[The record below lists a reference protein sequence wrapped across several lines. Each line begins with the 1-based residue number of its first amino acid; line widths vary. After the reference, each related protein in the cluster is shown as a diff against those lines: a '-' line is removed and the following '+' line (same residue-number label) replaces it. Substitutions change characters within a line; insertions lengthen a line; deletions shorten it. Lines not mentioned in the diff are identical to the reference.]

1 MKFKQVKIQA
11 FRAYQTAEN
20 GTFDFTTDSGEPA
33 DFVSIYAPNGF
44 GKTSFYDAVE
54 WAYTNNLS
62 RFLRKQSDNFL
73 SAKSERNI
81 ATESGSETG
90 QFILRNKYAPAKLEG
105 FVELST
111 TEKKITKKLPRAR
124 KGQSDFKYDLA
135 ETRNNYFLDVLL
147 SQEWIDAF
155 LREVRAEDR
164 YEKFMTYIGDPAAAT
179 RYKLLV
185 RLTNRNQEHLKQ
197 LRNETK
203 KLRRKLSQNADSE
216 ILIKINEKIRLLKD
230 QGESLPE
237 ITASFGDRE
246 FSDFSG
252 QIGERLIVLRNEVKM
267 ARAAAKKYLAQSGG
281 IDKYLKAKKESKAL
295 KENLRDLAAKAEL
308 LAEREK
314 LENQW
319 SNLKEKQAHI
329 LDELRKYEEIKD
341 IFPYYVQTEEE
352 LKEKLFRLRSVE
364 KELKFAED
372 NIEQIGQNLSE
383 LETSL
388 QTLEEKKARLSV
400 QLSER
405 SYPLGFVDEPEITEI
420 ENRILNLQGFSVAF
434 GGSDLS
440 KLETD
445 FAGATAAAAK
455 AIEQLWAET
464 NSRATLELQV
474 AGINAD
480 IQKRESLDDDLK
492 QLISKGVD
500 LVAKAQLS
508 SCPLCTQGYDSF
520 DALLSK
526 ISNNSILSDSLRE
539 LFEKKSQI
547 ESRLSKLDNSIKDSE
562 SKIKR
567 KIESEIARMER
578 KLSSLAESS
587 LENRIKKIRAR
598 LAEYKN
604 EKFDAERTVKISRDE
619 IARLNKS
626 LEKSANREKHL
637 KVAEFFALNLGQ
649 TDVSIA
655 ALENSIEALNSS
667 LSATQANEEAT
678 RRKITEINTRLLT
691 VDAAKIKEEIVSKQ
705 RELDSLIDLINSFE
719 SFVVSE
725 LNFDPGQLPDDPI
738 LPKKQLSDAFDRAR
752 ADKKKV
758 ADEKAE
764 LMKNYKIVDKL
775 KEAVLP
781 FLESNRIENSITQLA
796 GQISAKE
803 AVAAALKAER
813 KNLSE
818 FINKQI
824 ESFFYEDLI
833 NDLYRKIDP
842 HPAYRKIE
850 FICDFK
856 SDRPRLEVVASNE
869 TGIIIPNLYFST
881 AQLNILSL
889 SIFLAKALNAMDNK
903 GKPVDC
909 IFIDDPIQSMDN
921 INVLST
927 IDLLRSIVINFN
939 KQIILSTHD
948 DSFHKLLQRKIPE
961 NLFKAKYIELE
972 TVGRVKADRSKLR
985 AA

>member
-81 ATESGSETG
+81 ATESGAETG
-90 QFILRNKYAPAKLEG
+90 QFILRNKYAPVKLEG

-111 TEKKITKKLPRAR
+111 TEKKITKKLARAR
-124 KGQSDFKYDLA
+124 KGQSDFKYDPA
-135 ETRNNYFLDVLL
+135 ETRNSYFLDVLL

-203 KLRRKLSQNADSE
+203 KLRRKLNQNADSE
-216 ILIKINEKIRLLKD
+216 ILIKINEKILLLKA
-230 QGESLPE
+230 QGEALPE

-246 FSDFSG
+246 FADFSG
-252 QIGERLIVLRNEVKM
+252 QIGERLIVLRNEVKA
-267 ARAAAKKYLAQSGG
+267 ARVAAKNYLAQSGA
-281 IDKYLKAKKESKAL
+281 IDKYLKAKKGSDDL
-295 KENLRDLAAKAEL
+295 KENLLDLTTKAEL

-314 LENQW
+314 LENQT
-319 SNLKEKQAHI
+319 SNLKEKQVEI
-329 LDELRKYEEIKD
+329 LGELRKYEEIKS
-341 IFPYYVQTEEE
+341 IFPYYLQTEED
-352 LKEKLFRLRSVE
+352 LKEKLSRLRSVE
-364 KELKFAED
+364 KELKTAED
-372 NIEQIGQNLSE
+372 NIERIGQKLSE

-388 QTLEEKKARLSV
+388 QTLKETKARLSV

-405 SYPLGFVDEPEITEI
+405 NYPLGFVDEPKITEV
-420 ENRILNLQGFSVAF
+420 ENRILNLQGYREAF
-434 GGSDLS
+434 EGNDLPR
-440 KLETD
+440 LEVD
-445 FAGATAAAAK
+445 FAGAPTAVLK
-455 AIEQLWAET
+455 AIEQLRAET
-464 NSRATLELQV
+464 NSRAELELEV
-474 AGINAD
+474 AEINAD

-508 SCPLCTQGYDSF
+508 SCPLCTQAYDSF
-520 DALLSK
+520 DALLRK
-526 ISNNSILSDSLRE
+526 ISDNSVLSDSLRE
-539 LFEKKSQI
+539 LFERKSQI
-547 ESRLSKLDNSIKDSE
+547 ESRLTKLSKSIKDSE

-567 KIESEIARMER
+567 KIESEIARLEQ
-578 KLSSLAESS
+578 KLSSLGESS
-587 LENRIKKIRAR
+587 LENRIKEIRVR

-604 EKFDAERTVKISRDE
+604 EKLDSERTVKISREE

-637 KVAEFFALNLGQ
+637 QVAEFFALSFGQ
-649 TDVSIA
+649 TDVSIV
-655 ALENSIEALNSS
+655 ALETGIETLTSN
-667 LSATQANEEAT
+667 LSAAQANEEAT
-678 RRKITEINTRLLT
+678 RRKIAEINTRLLT
-691 VDAAKIKEEIVSKQ
+691 VDAAKIKEEIAAKQ
-705 RELDSLIDLINSFE
+705 NELDSLTDLINSFE

-725 LNFDPGQLPDDPI
+725 LKFDPGQLKDDPI
-738 LPKKQLSDAFDRAR
+738 PLKKLLSDAFDRAS

-758 ADEKAE
+758 VDEKTE

-775 KEAVLP
+775 KEAVIP
-781 FLESNRIENSITQLA
+781 FLESNRIENSIAQLA

-803 AVAAALKAER
+803 AVAVELKAER

-869 TGIIIPNLYFST
+869 TGVIIPNLYFST

-889 SIFLAKALNAMDNK
+889 SIFLAKALNAKDNK

-972 TVGRVKADRSKLR
+972 TVGKVSNR
-985 AA
+985 AKP